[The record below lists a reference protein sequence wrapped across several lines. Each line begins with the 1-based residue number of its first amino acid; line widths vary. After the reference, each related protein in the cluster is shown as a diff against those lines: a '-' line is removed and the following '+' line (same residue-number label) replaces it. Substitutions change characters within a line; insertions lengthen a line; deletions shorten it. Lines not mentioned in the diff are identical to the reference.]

1 MCMYTRIWQ
10 YPIDWI
16 FYKLYLFYTKGTSHL
31 HKFYRSL
38 EEVVAEPA
46 PGTHTRPDV
55 TELCLVSLSQDEMRQ
70 NYVLSQDEMR
80 QNFVLSQDEMRQSY
94 PRRMWMRVHF
104 CNKIIYCC

>member
-31 HKFYRSL
+31 HKFYRSV

-46 PGTHTRPDV
+46 PGTHTRPDE
-55 TELCLVSLSQDEMRQ
+55 TELCLVSRWDERELPTWD
-70 NYVLSQDEMR
+70 VDASSFL
-80 QNFVLSQDEMRQSY
+80 
-94 PRRMWMRVHF
+94 
-104 CNKIIYCC
+104 